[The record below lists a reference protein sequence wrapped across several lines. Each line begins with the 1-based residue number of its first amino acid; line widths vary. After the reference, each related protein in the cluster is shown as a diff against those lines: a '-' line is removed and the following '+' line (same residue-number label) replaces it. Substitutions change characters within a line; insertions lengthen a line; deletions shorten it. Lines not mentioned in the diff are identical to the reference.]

1 RSARGSP
8 NCRYALRHVRIPS
21 LVEATRVRTNVRS
34 VSWESEK
41 SGSGGQSSCPP
52 PPRCGGLRTYF
63 LAAQGLAGLHGF
75 AAFFFAAFFAAGA
88 HGFAAFLRAQ
98 GWAAWGAQGFFC
110 WATAGSGA
118 AASMPPTA
126 TIDPSVWSDFLRV
139 VMVASSLL
147 PLNIDVTSQP
157 RRHGNQPVR
166 HGTCQRGFDH

>member
-1 RSARGSP
+1 K
-8 NCRYALRHVRIPS
+8 
-21 LVEATRVRTNVRS
+21 TNVRS

-41 SGSGGQSSCPP
+41 SGGGGQSSCPP
-52 PPRCGGLRTYF
+52 PPRCGGRRTYF

-75 AAFFFAAFFAAGA
+75 AAFFFAAFFAARA
-88 HGFAAFLRAQ
+88 HGFAAFLRAR
-98 GWAAWGAQGFFC
+98 GLAVLALGAQGFVC

-126 TIDPSVWSDFLRV
+126 TIDPTVWSDFLRV

-147 PLNIDVTSQP
+147 RLNIDVTSQP

-166 HGTCQRGFDH
+166 HGTCQGGFDDLVEAG